1 MNLFTNPIIK
11 QLNIMKRF
19 RLLLVC
25 AIACMFLGSCHT
37 YRHSMREPN
46 AYVEY
51 HAEDFDLSEQ
61 VTGEAT
67 VVRVLGIDWQHL
79 FGTKEIGATPS
90 FGTIIPYIGVNFTI
104 PSGANYALYNL
115 MQKNPGYDVVVYP
128 QVESHRHAPVLGTDI
143 YSKTTYKVTARLGKL
158 KK

>member
-1 MNLFTNPIIK
+1 
-11 QLNIMKRF
+11 MKRF

>member
-1 MNLFTNPIIK
+1 
-11 QLNIMKRF
+11 MKRF

-128 QVESHRHAPVLGTDI
+128 QVETHRHAPVLGTDI

>member
-1 MNLFTNPIIK
+1 
-11 QLNIMKRF
+11 MKKF

-25 AIACMFLGSCHT
+25 AIAVLFLGSCNT
-37 YRHSMREPN
+37 YTHSMKTPN

-51 HAEDFDLSEQ
+51 HAEDFNLSDQ

-79 FGTKEIGATPS
+79 FGTKEIGETS
-90 FGTIIPYIGVNFTI
+90 SVGTTIPYIGMTI
-104 PSGANYALYNL
+104 PTGSNYALYNL
-115 MQKNPGYDVVVYP
+115 MQKNPGYDVVIYP
-128 QVESHRHAPVLGTDI
+128 QVETHRHAPVLGTDI
-143 YSKTTYKVTARLGKL
+143 YSKTTFKVTARLGKL